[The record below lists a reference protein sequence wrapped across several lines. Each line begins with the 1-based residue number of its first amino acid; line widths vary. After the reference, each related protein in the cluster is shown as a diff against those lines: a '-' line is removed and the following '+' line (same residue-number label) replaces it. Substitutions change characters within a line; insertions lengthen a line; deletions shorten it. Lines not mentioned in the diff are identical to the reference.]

1 VDVLRGRAGTRIR
14 SEALHRMLFIGRPA
28 ADRAGARPYQLTFT
42 LDSNELL
49 GQRKTRMAVGEN
61 SAPSRSWRS
70 VACNAFGRQAEALM
84 QEAKA
89 GAFADSCERQRLEP
103 SLTYNCERQRLEP
116 SLTQLQ
122 EAKAG
127 AFAYLQLREA
137 KAGAFADSCERQRL
151 EPSLTTA
158 EAKAGAFAYTTARGK
173 GWSLRLQ
180 LQEAK
185 AGAFAYLQLREAKA
199 GAFAYTTAGGKG
211 WSLRLQ

>member
-1 VDVLRGRAGTRIR
+1 LIRGSTSNGHVRCTGSDGRGTPARPASHVWNASVDVLRRTRRNAHTIR
-14 SEALHRMLFIGRPA
+14 GAAPDVIHRTSCRGSRGSA
-28 ADRAGARPYQLTFT
+28 SQLTFT

-49 GQRKTRMAVGEN
+49 GQRKTRMAVREN

-103 SLTYNCERQRLEP
+103 SLTYNCERQRPEPSLTYNCERQRLEP

-127 AFAYLQLREA
+127 AFAY
-137 KAGAFADSCERQRL
+137 
-151 EPSLTTA
+151 TTA
-158 EAKAGAFAYTTARGK
+158 EAKAGAFAYNSPMTLWR
-173 GWSLRLQ
+173 SIP
-180 LQEAK
+180 
-185 AGAFAYLQLREAKA
+185 
-199 GAFAYTTAGGKG
+199 
-211 WSLRLQ
+211 

>member
-1 VDVLRGRAGTRIR
+1 
-14 SEALHRMLFIGRPA
+14 MLFIGRPA

-49 GQRKTRMAVGEN
+49 GQRKTRMAVREN

-89 GAFADSCERQRLEP
+89 GAFAYTTARGKGWSLRLH
-103 SLTYNCERQRLEP
+103 NCRRQRLEP

-127 AFAYLQLREA
+127 AFAYNSPMTLWR
-137 KAGAFADSCERQRL
+137 SI
-151 EPSLTTA
+151 P
-158 EAKAGAFAYTTARGK
+158 
-173 GWSLRLQ
+173 
-180 LQEAK
+180 
-185 AGAFAYLQLREAKA
+185 
-199 GAFAYTTAGGKG
+199 
-211 WSLRLQ
+211 